1 MVFIKEPITE
11 EVANQNI
18 ALSLYLDSVDNK
30 RLYYWLNVPGGEV
43 RTAWAR
49 GGVLGLGDVGCG
61 DEGVSAMG

>member
-1 MVFIKEPITE
+1 MSLSQTYNKVVFIKEPITE

-43 RTAWAR
+43 RKA
-49 GGVLGLGDVGCG
+49 
-61 DEGVSAMG
+61 